1 MLAGNHKDEVNNPK
15 DETKSDKTKDCRYN
29 FAFLESGDSAAN
41 PRSEG
46 NDCQNQANDIAET
59 KVIALTCHFSNLLLF
74 LLNILYH
81 IPIICQ

>member
-46 NDCQNQANDIAET
+46 KGMIARI
-59 KVIALTCHFSNLLLF
+59 KLT
-74 LLNILYH
+74 I
-81 IPIICQ
+81 